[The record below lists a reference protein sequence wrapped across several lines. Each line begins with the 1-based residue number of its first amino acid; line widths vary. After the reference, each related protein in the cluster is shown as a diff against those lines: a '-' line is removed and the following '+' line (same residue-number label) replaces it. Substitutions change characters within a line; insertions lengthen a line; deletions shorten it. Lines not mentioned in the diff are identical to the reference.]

1 MMYTVKIVTL
11 WTIASTLVH
20 HSLAK
25 PMPEPVM
32 MDIAKAMIPQER
44 EHCFRS
50 FPLSFSLG
58 GALLRI
64 FAPTIYENRIKICL

>member
-1 MMYTVKIVTL
+1 MCTAKLVILWIVAL
-11 WTIASTLVH
+11 SVVH
-20 HSLAK
+20 HPLAK

-44 EHCFRS
+44 EHCFRT
-50 FPLSFSLG
+50 FPLSFGLG

-64 FAPTIYENRIKICL
+64 FAPTVYERNQVKICV